1 MANYGA
7 SENCIEWLRG
17 ESKVTL
23 SLSDPEMI
31 RAVSELAQK
40 DRAVTIIDRDRHTM
54 CAVMPLEYIAVRKPR
69 KRKDTDG
76 AEDTASGH
84 KAEEK
89 APRAERSVLP
99 KSRVSP
105 RKRKMPRG

>member
-31 RAVSELAQK
+31 RAVSELAQR
-40 DRAVTIIDRDRHTM
+40 DRSVTIIDRDRHTM

-76 AEDTASGH
+76 EPSNTSGY
-84 KAEEK
+84 APEVK
-89 APRAERSVLP
+89 APRKKGEVL
-99 KSRVSP
+99 
-105 RKRKMPRG
+105 RKRRLPRG